1 MIKNEILAKRYAD
14 AFLGYCQE
22 TIGYEKGLDELSGAR
37 RIFEDNPDFR
47 GFMESMEITAGEKAD
62 VVEKVLGAAFSVELR
77 NFLKLLLDKG
87 RIAMF
92 LDIAEYARIYYSHGA
107 RQDALLKTS
116 YPLDTAVIARLKD
129 VLESKLEKK
138 LHLYV
143 ELDPGLL
150 GGVSVQVGNMI
161 IDGSV
166 KKRLDELRQKLT
178 VAKVE
183 HHGN

>member
-14 AFLGYCQE
+14 AFLGYCAE
-22 TIGYEKGLDELSGAR
+22 SIGYENGLEELAGAR
-37 RIFEDNPDFR
+37 RVFEDNPDFR
-47 GFMESMEITAGEKAD
+47 EFMESLEITTGEKFD
-62 VVEKVLGAAFSVELR
+62 IIEKVLGNYFSKELR
-77 NFLKLLLDKG
+77 NFLKLLWDKG
-87 RIAMF
+87 RIGMF
-92 LDIAEYARIYYSHGA
+92 LDIAEYARINYAHGVEH
-107 RQDALLKTS
+107 DALLKTS
-116 YPLDTAVIARLKD
+116 YPLDTAVLERLKD

-143 ELDPGLL
+143 ELDPSLL